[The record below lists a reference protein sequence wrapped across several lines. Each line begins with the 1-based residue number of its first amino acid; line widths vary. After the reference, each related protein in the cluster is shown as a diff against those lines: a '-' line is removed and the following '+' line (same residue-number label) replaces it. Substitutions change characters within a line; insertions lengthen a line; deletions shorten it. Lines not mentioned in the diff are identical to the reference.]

1 MITTEQ
7 KKIFDEKIRAAN
19 TIVLCGH
26 KNPDGDALCS
36 VLGLAQLIELNYG
49 KRVVCVYDGNIPDY
63 LDLVPLRK
71 NIRYFARVDDVDA
84 VDVAIVMDYGA
95 IKNIGGPK
103 SFADKAKFII
113 EIDHHINNDEKIGD
127 LCIDDTSASA
137 TAEIV
142 YDLMKKM
149 DWKYDATVL
158 NLLMTGIITDTG
170 HFKFIKHGRVLR
182 YVADLV
188 DKGVNIQMVMNGL
201 ENKARKTVLVESM
214 AAGRAEFFFK
224 NRLAFAYI
232 DSREYKNLDGRGET
246 VLALLQQIHGVDYVV
261 LLKEQKPGQIG
272 VSLRGRFKPVNKIA
286 EALGGGGHEF
296 AAGAVVADSLENV
309 KTLILKMFQEVI
321 K

>member
-7 KKIFDEKIRAAN
+7 IKIFDEKLRVAN

-36 VLGLAQLIELNYG
+36 VLALAHLIELNYN
-49 KRVVCVYDGNIPDY
+49 KNVVCTYDGNIPDF
-63 LDLVPLRK
+63 LDNVPLRK
-71 NIRYFARVDDVDA
+71 KIRYFERVDDIDA

-103 SFADKAKFII
+103 VFTDKAGFII
-113 EIDHHINNDEKIGD
+113 EIDHHINNEKIGA
-127 LCIDDTSASA
+127 LCIDDVSAAA
-137 TAEIV
+137 TTEIV
-142 YDLMKKM
+142 YELMKTA
-149 DWKYDATVL
+149 DWQYDAFIL
-158 NLLMTGIITDTG
+158 ELLMTGIITDTG
-170 HFKFIKHGRVLR
+170 HFKFVKNGNVMRV
-182 YVADLV
+182 VAELV
-188 DKGVNIQMVMNGL
+188 DGGVNIRRIMDSL
-201 ENKARKTVLVESM
+201 ENKSRKTVVIESV

-232 DSREYKNLDGRGET
+232 DSREYRNLDGRGET
-246 VLALLQQIHGVDYVV
+246 VLGLLQQIHGVDYVV

-272 VSLRGRFKPVNKIA
+272 ISLRGRFKPVNKIA

-296 AAGAVVADSLENV
+296 AAGAVVMDSLENV
-309 KTLILKMFQEVI
+309 KALILKMFQEVI